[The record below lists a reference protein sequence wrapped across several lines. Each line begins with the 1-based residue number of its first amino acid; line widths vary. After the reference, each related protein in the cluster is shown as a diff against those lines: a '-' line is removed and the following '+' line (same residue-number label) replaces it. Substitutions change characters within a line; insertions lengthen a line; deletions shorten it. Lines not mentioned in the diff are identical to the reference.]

1 MSMEEFGTTS
11 QRDEEQASS
20 WTGERS
26 RYITLLASSVHAKNP
41 SRVVSPRTAENTEQR
56 QGPWKLLRN
65 RWLEVRYDFGLKYAN
80 PDGVQLL
87 SLILDPNPFALLI
100 PICPEHGYLCLSVS
114 HFLLWTAAAA
124 AYLGVAASGGRGQ
137 TRISLSSSST
147 NIQQSNTG
155 VSSLG
160 QSSSMRFNW
169 DKRTKNMKTTLLTKL
184 TSNWSPSK
192 ALTLPYEI
200 PLGKVRWNVRE
211 PDNKCTKAFM
221 RLEKIHLKK
230 GYKEIGGN
238 CMDLVKGALNFLG
251 KRGKQRERWVDA
263 VNREVSK
270 GEQLPGRH
278 QYFFRPVYKGLHK

>member
-1 MSMEEFGTTS
+1 MV
-11 QRDEEQASS
+11 D
-20 WTGERS
+20 
-26 RYITLLASSVHAKNP
+26 Y
-41 SRVVSPRTAENTEQR
+41 PRFWDR
-56 QGPWKLLRN
+56 H
-65 RWLEVRYDFGLKYAN
+65 
-80 PDGVQLL
+80 
-87 SLILDPNPFALLI
+87 S
-100 PICPEHGYLCLSVS
+100 LSVS

-137 TRISLSSSST
+137 TRVSSST
-147 NIQQSNTG
+147 STDITLVVFNQYTTIKHWGLLVGPN
-155 VSSLG
+155 LLDE
-160 QSSSMRFNW
+160 RFNW
-169 DKRTKNMKTTLLTKL
+169 DQRTKNMKTTLLTKL

-200 PLGKVRWNVRE
+200 PLGKVRWNVRD

-270 GEQLPGRH
+270 GEQSTKVSTSEL
-278 QYFFRPVYKGLHK
+278 L